1 MAAPFGSESMGNWQ
15 ENRLIHRFENHP
27 QNFLYQLIC
36 ECRDSQRSLFL
47 GIVLLLDIGSSGGCG
62 LVGFISEPLDDIC
75 DFGFAESIC
84 RVIVCTL
91 SCGTT
96 VGIQIFI
103 CQKIQVWPQQIAI
116 QSGKNFFLI
125 CE

>member
-47 GIVLLLDIGSSGGCG
+47 GIVLLLDIGVVPCKCS
-62 LVGFISEPLDDIC
+62 
-75 DFGFAESIC
+75 
-84 RVIVCTL
+84 R
-91 SCGTT
+91 
-96 VGIQIFI
+96 
-103 CQKIQVWPQQIAI
+103 KIP
-116 QSGKNFFLI
+116 KNLLN
-125 CE
+125 

>member
-1 MAAPFGSESMGNWQ
+1 MGNWQ
-15 ENRLIHRFENHP
+15 ENRLIHCFENYA

-36 ECRDSQRSLFL
+36 ECRNSQKPLLL
-47 GIVLLLDIGSSGGCG
+47 GIVLFLDIGSSDGCG

-84 RVIVCTL
+84 CVIVCTL
-91 SCGTT
+91 SCGTA

-103 CQKIQVWPQQIAI
+103 CQKIQVWPQYIAI
-116 QSGKNFFLI
+116 QSGENFFFI